1 MVFYGGTKV
10 LRTNWNHTRALT
22 VKIPKG
28 SLVLGLHCSK
38 GFIISTQSPVQGDE
52 WTLHAPNT
60 RYNVYQAAAK
70 HSKTGSEYSIIA
82 GKTAIEMLQKGKT
95 ENRNGYQNLKK
106 LGYLKK

>member
-52 WTLHAPNT
+52 WTLYAPNT
-60 RYNVYQAAAK
+60 RYNVYQAPPNTAK
-70 HSKTGSEYSIIA
+70 PEANTPKSPEKPQSECYKKEKP
-82 GKTAIEMLQKGKT
+82 KTAMDIKT
-95 ENRNGYQNLKK
+95 
-106 LGYLKK
+106 